1 MQLEIACIAKGSPV
15 GERAAKKAAEIA
27 RKNKYDKISLL
38 FVVDVDFLS
47 KGLAEYTKEEKV
59 AKEGLIRIGI
69 TIMEKLK
76 KIILDIFPQV
86 NVRKIF
92 REGSTAKVIECFV
105 KDNTIGKLVIPREER
120 GPIEK
125 TLVGGDIESFIEEL
139 SNYTKIIIVA

>member
-1 MQLEIACIAKGSPV
+1 MQLVCIAKGSPS

-27 RKNKYDKISLL
+27 KKDGYNKISLL
-38 FVVDVDFLS
+38 FIVDVDFLS
-47 KGLAEYTKEEKV
+47 KSLTGYTKEENR
-59 AKEGLIRIGI
+59 AKEGLVHIGK

-76 KIILDIFPQV
+76 KIILDISPQV
-86 NVRKIF
+86 NIKRIL
-92 REGSTAKVIECFV
+92 REGSTAEVIRCFV
-105 KDNTIGKLVIPREER
+105 KNNTIAKLVIPKEER